1 MEICGSDKI
10 GHPGGGVW
18 SKQMNADKGEGRG
31 SKNPKILQM
40 PYVYGPLWKNKNLEF
55 WFMQPKPNV
64 QTLHTDLVDGGR
76 VEPGL
81 LELSLDHDLLPHVDR
96 RLRELIEE
104 AQRGHLE

>member
-1 MEICGSDKI
+1 
-10 GHPGGGVW
+10 
-18 SKQMNADKGEGRG
+18 
-31 SKNPKILQM
+31 
-40 PYVYGPLWKNKNLEF
+40 
-55 WFMQPKPNV
+55 MQPKPNV